1 MSEWREARNR
11 QALARLKKALPPIF
25 PAPVLT
31 HALQKACI
39 PPTPR
44 RAIDSYWRAHP
55 VRADR
60 LARLLAR
67 RTGTPAGW
75 TWRLRAAGE
84 KDDLPTSFRMPPAP
98 FREATMSR
106 GPGFCRVCGQPAYA
120 FGWHLDLWGRGPNQN
135 ARWHAACVAAW
146 NLWTAPSDQIRL
158 LKRLQNRRCAE
169 TGARLGKTAEVDH
182 RVPLFRVWR
191 EHRNVPWP
199 ALLDFWGVTNLQ
211 VINRDVHVAKCAA
224 EAGSRSRISIELG

>member
-1 MSEWREARNR
+1 MSEWRDARNR
-11 QALARLKKALPPIF
+11 HALARLKKALPPIF

-31 HALQKACI
+31 HALQKAFI

-67 RTGTPAGW
+67 RTGTPEGW
-75 TWRLRAAGE
+75 SWRLGSAGK

-98 FREATMSR
+98 FREGALAR

-120 FGWHLDLWGRGPNQN
+120 FGWHLDLWGRGRNQN